1 MAAKILL
8 EKKKK
13 GKTSKFDTSMS
24 RRTMF
29 KRGSPTSHYAP
40 KSWNK
45 DSIFQRLKLPTYHL
59 KLFPK
64 TLIFA
69 SQVVNLAK
77 NIALFTIFRALYM
90 QYIYTICTGKKFRP
104 LHISSRTS
112 LLELCNTNFSR
123 FSLVKKC
130 RVGHYWCWHNH
141 LAEGWNCE
149 IRTKLQTHW
158 SVCKQLGF

>member
-29 KRGSPTSHYAP
+29 KCGSPTSHYAP
-40 KSWNK
+40 KWIK
-45 DSIFQRLKLPTYHL
+45 DSIFQRLNLPTYHL
-59 KLFPK
+59 KLFPM

-69 SQVVNLAK
+69 SQVVILAK
-77 NIALFTIFRALYM
+77 HIPSTFFTIFRALYM
-90 QYIYTICTGKKFRP
+90 QSIYTMYGKKFRP